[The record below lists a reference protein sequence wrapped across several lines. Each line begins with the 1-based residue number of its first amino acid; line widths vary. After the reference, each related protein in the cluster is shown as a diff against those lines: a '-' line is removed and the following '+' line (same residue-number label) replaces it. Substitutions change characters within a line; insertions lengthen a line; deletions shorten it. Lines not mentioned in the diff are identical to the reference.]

1 MPMQSKVSFLVL
13 LLLSC
18 AACTANDDDLA
29 DLLEDAVSQSMQ
41 CNSLLHAYELIEAKD
56 CFEDMYQNADHALV
70 KATARQGSAY
80 SYQRL
85 GESMKAIEFMQ
96 EAIRLAHPYDEA
108 ALLMAR
114 LLAGYSSL
122 LLVHEQYELA
132 ERYLHNA
139 KEYYETYV
147 EVIGSDHPQTGF
159 LVYDVLASLYLH
171 VDQPSEVRNFAKRA
185 IDKAD
190 AMPGVD
196 PNTTYLTLAKSE
208 RADSNVNAA
217 LRYSSKICES
227 GGDHPAIA
235 EGCVLLA
242 ALLKDEGQLSEAL
255 DALSKAREKALVARW
270 DVSDLEL
277 EIQRLSDD
285 IGSVW

>member
-1 MPMQSKVSFLVL
+1 VESIGCA
-13 LLLSC
+13 SC
-18 AACTANDDDLA
+18 YADDDDLA
-29 DLLEDAVSQSMQ
+29 DLLEDAVLQSMR
-41 CNSLLHAYELIEAKD
+41 CTSLLHEYELTEAKD
-56 CFEDMYQNADHALV
+56 CFERMYQNADHALV

-85 GESMKAIEFMQ
+85 VESMKAIEFMQ

-171 VDQPSEVRNFAKRA
+171 VERTSEVREFSQRA
-185 IDKAD
+185 IDEAS
-190 AMPGVD
+190 AIPGVE

-208 RADSNVNAA
+208 RADSNVHAA
-217 LRYSSKICES
+217 LRYSSKVCES
-227 GGDHPAIA
+227 DGDHPAIA

-242 ALLKDEGQLSEAL
+242 TLLKDKGRLSEAL
-255 DALSKAREKALVARW
+255 DAMSKAREKTSVARW

-285 IGSVW
+285 IGSGW